1 MGIDLEQEI
10 FEDSKVIAV
19 VGLSAN
25 PERPSHR
32 VASYLKG
39 NGFTII
45 PVNPLI
51 ESTLDEKSHPDL
63 SSIPVV
69 VDVVDIF
76 RKPEDV
82 LPIVEEAVKIGAK
95 TVWLQE
101 GVINEEAAEYARNA
115 GLRVVMDRCMLKE
128 HQRVYN
134 SEY

>member
-1 MGIDLEQEI
+1 MGIDLEEQI

-39 NGFTII
+39 NGFIII
-45 PVNPLI
+45 PVNPSI
-51 ESTLDEKSHPDL
+51 ELCLDEKCYPDL
-63 SSIPVV
+63 SSIPVA
-69 VDVVDIF
+69 VDVVDVF

-101 GVINEEAAEYARNA
+101 GVINEEAAEYARKA
-115 GLRVVMDRCMLKE
+115 GLRVVMNRCMLKE

>member
-1 MGIDLEQEI
+1 MGIDLEEQI

-39 NGFTII
+39 NGYIII
-45 PVNPLI
+45 PVNPSI
-51 ESTLDEKSHPDL
+51 EVCLDERCYPDL
-63 SSIPVV
+63 SSIPVAIDV
-69 VDVVDIF
+69 VDVF

-101 GVINEEAAEYARNA
+101 GVINEEAAEFARNA
-115 GLRVVMDRCMLKE
+115 GLRVVSNRCMMKE

-134 SEY
+134 SGY